1 MKNNLQISD
10 PNVYAR
16 SVNAPV
22 LHPLVSVIHYDEVSP
37 VHTSLNN
44 YGVYGLFIQKN
55 FPRNLTY
62 GMKMF
67 DAADGS
73 IIAVEPG
80 QIGGKEDDGNPLS
93 ISGWALLFSAELLRG
108 TDLEAKMKDYPFFSY
123 FAIETLKMEPSEWG
137 RISQLLTQ
145 MRHELQE
152 NADSPA
158 LRDVIRGYIRLIL
171 EYCRRIYLRQL
182 SQEDKTSSDIL
193 KRFHNLLRDY
203 YLEGRQMDLGLPSV
217 RYCAAQLA
225 YSPRYL
231 GDIIHKAT
239 GGTAIGYI
247 HSFVVEQGKNLL
259 MNGHNISETARLLGF
274 DYPHHFTR
282 LFKKV
287 TGITP
292 TEFLGK
298 RA

>member
-1 MKNNLQISD
+1 
-10 PNVYAR
+10 
-16 SVNAPV
+16 
-22 LHPLVSVIHYDEVSP
+22 
-37 VHTSLNN
+37 
-44 YGVYGLFIQKN
+44 
-55 FPRNLTY
+55 
-62 GMKMF
+62 
-67 DAADGS
+67 
-73 IIAVEPG
+73 
-80 QIGGKEDDGNPLS
+80 
-93 ISGWALLFSAELLRG
+93 
-108 TDLEAKMKDYPFFSY
+108 
-123 FAIETLKMEPSEWG
+123 
-137 RISQLLTQ
+137 